1 MFPRLWSQTAH
12 GDIPEEMLL
21 GQFIPLHYHFNMLQ
35 DGTRMHAFRDAI
47 DHVVPVG
54 SKVLELG
61 GGTGVLS
68 FFAAQKASQVWCV
81 DRNPAMVRAA
91 KQFLG
96 RNAGGER
103 VQVVQADALSY
114 LPPEPVDVVICE
126 MLHVALI
133 REKQLEVL
141 RSFAR
146 RYLKAFGAPVPKFIP
161 DACALTVQPVEQNFS
176 FGGYD
181 APIPLFVQPGM
192 HDREVV
198 LSDPKAYSIICYDSE
213 IPERFHWSGC
223 FTMQREGHFNAI
235 SFFTKNFLAFVLNE
249 NRSIDW
255 PMNRLI
261 LPLPQTKY
269 VHVGEQI
276 EIGFSYSAG
285 CPIESLQDS
294 LVITFSEREL
304 NTVRKSA

>member
-1 MFPRLWSQTAH
+1 
-12 GDIPEEMLL
+12 
-21 GQFIPLHYHFNMLQ
+21 
-35 DGTRMHAFRDAI
+35 MHAFRDAI
-47 DHVVPVG
+47 NLVVPEG

-68 FFAAQKASQVWCV
+68 FFAAQKASKVWCV
-81 DRNPAMVRAA
+81 ERNPAMVRAA
-91 KQFLG
+91 KQFLD
-96 RNAGGER
+96 RNTGGER

-141 RSFAR
+141 RSFAK
-146 RYLKAFGAPVPKFIP
+146 RYLEIFGAPLPKFIP
-161 DACALTVQPVEQNFS
+161 DACAQTVQPVEQNFN
-176 FGGYD
+176 FCGYD
-181 APIPLFVQPGM
+181 APIPLFVQPGT
-192 HDREVV
+192 HDKEVI
-198 LSDPKAYSIICYDSE
+198 LSDPKAYSIICYDSD
-213 IPERFHWSGC
+213 IPERFHWSGY
-223 FTMQREGHFNAI
+223 FTMQREGHLNAL

-276 EIGFSYSAG
+276 EIGFSYNAG

-294 LVITFSEREL
+294 LAVTFMIREL
-304 NTVRKSA
+304 NNVPKSA